1 MIVIL
6 SKSSSEQVS
15 SLHVGIRGICKL
27 QVSMHS
33 VSVVAHAIVRGCTGK
48 FPTRNSKK
56 LFLVPHTQ
64 PKLGKQ
70 AALIGKI
77 FPSPPLPISSKT
89 IFIKIDPRSEEF
101 AMRIPQSHGFG
112 NAVEWGH
119 HLRVQLQS

>member
-6 SKSSSEQVS
+6 PKSLSELVS
-15 SLHVGIRGICKL
+15 SLHVGIHGISKL
-27 QVSMHS
+27 QVSMHP
-33 VSVVAHAIVRGCTGK
+33 VSVAAHAIVRGCTGK

-64 PKLGKQ
+64 PKVGKQ
-70 AALIGKI
+70 AVLIGKI
-77 FPSPPLPISSKT
+77 FPSPPLPISSNT
-89 IFIKIDPRSEEF
+89 IIIKIDPRGEEF
-101 AMRIPQSHGFG
+101 AMRIPQAHGFG